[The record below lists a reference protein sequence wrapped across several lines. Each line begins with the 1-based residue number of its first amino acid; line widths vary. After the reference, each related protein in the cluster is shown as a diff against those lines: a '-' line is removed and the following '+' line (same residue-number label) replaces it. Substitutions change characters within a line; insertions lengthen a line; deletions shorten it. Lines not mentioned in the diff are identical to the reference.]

1 MYTPACKQIENTQR
15 RCSYVAFIDRSKE
28 YRSTTNKG
36 QFHTRYPQTKHNRIY
51 TATCNQIE
59 NTRRR
64 CPDVA
69 FIYNIKSTYQQQT
82 NGFTFILEYISYA
95 NQLSRYF
102 ECEMQNSKNNFLPL
116 VEQELPTLPE
126 HLSSPRFQWGSC
138 YSIISFMCNILQ
150 IVVCSFVLFILNI
163 ALSVLLRFTNS
174 DYPFSILDLCLSYY
188 RFIK

>member
-69 FIYNIKSTYQQQT
+69 FIYNIKSTNQQQT

-126 HLSSPRFQWGSC
+126 HLSSPPVLVG
-138 YSIISFMCNILQ
+138 
-150 IVVCSFVLFILNI
+150 FVLLDHQFYVQYFVDRCL
-163 ALSVLLRFTNS
+163 FFC
-174 DYPFSILDLCLSYY
+174 PFYFDHCVVFSSSIYEL
-188 RFIK
+188 

>member
-82 NGFTFILEYISYA
+82 KGFTFILEYISYA

-126 HLSSPRFQWGSC
+126 HLRSSPAFSGVRVTRSLVLCVCFVDRCLFFCPFYFDHCVVFSS
-138 YSIISFMCNILQ
+138 SIYEL
-150 IVVCSFVLFILNI
+150 
-163 ALSVLLRFTNS
+163 
-174 DYPFSILDLCLSYY
+174 
-188 RFIK
+188 